1 MKTSKKWRKPLFRQ
15 PEPAAPHERRASA
28 FRCKTQTV
36 FQQVF
41 PRFFQKRQGGRAERR
56 QWRKKRGGSPV
67 SKGVEGSRFSG
78 DAQRPL
84 RTARGAGSPPHGAPK
99 GGRAAPRMKPPTGS
113 RGRAPAG
120 SPPHIKPSKPPPRG
134 GGLQIDEQGSFTGG
148 SHGGT
153 PNSGACPG
161 SPRRGS
167 RRSSYSGQRK
177 GYIAQ
182 RVSSWWKRRGYL

>member
-1 MKTSKKWRKPLFRQ
+1 MIAPSFLRSQAIALGPAEVRWRGGRRASLGYAGGRRRFVGLKGPQNQSRGGGQGPPPLLCARCARPPPPRDRWNFSPSKQSIHHPFPALPSRKPN
-15 PEPAAPHERRASA
+15 EPAAPHERRASII
-28 FRCKTQTV
+28 RCKPRKV

-99 GGRAAPRMKPPTGS
+99 GGWQPP
-113 RGRAPAG
+113 A
-120 SPPHIKPSKPPPRG
+120 
-134 GGLQIDEQGSFTGG
+134 
-148 SHGGT
+148 
-153 PNSGACPG
+153 
-161 SPRRGS
+161 
-167 RRSSYSGQRK
+167 
-177 GYIAQ
+177 
-182 RVSSWWKRRGYL
+182 